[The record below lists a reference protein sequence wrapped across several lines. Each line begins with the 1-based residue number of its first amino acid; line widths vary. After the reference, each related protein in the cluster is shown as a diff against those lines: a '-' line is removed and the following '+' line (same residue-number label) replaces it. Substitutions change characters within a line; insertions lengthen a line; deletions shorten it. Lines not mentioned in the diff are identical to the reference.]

1 MDRQLTGRLAIA
13 GIAVAA
19 VAAVVVILGTG
30 NDPAPAPAAADA
42 PTTSAPAPQRAPDRT
57 VTRTLAPSTSAGPA
71 PAAADGWHITYD
83 LAGSGTAT
91 VVYDDNGLG
100 LVHQELS
107 VALPWHRELNWPKSA
122 VAPTVQLMA
131 QSAGT
136 VECRVSVNG
145 VVVRSQKAANG
156 EVAGCT
162 GRLG

>member
-1 MDRQLTGRLAIA
+1 MDRQLAGRLAIA

-30 NDPAPAPAAADA
+30 DDPAPTQAAVTA
-42 PTTSAPAPQRAPDRT
+42 PTTSAPMPQRAPDRT
-57 VTRTLAPSTSAGPA
+57 VTRTLAPSTSAGAA
-71 PAAADGWHITYD
+71 PDGWHITYD

-107 VALPWHRELNWPKSA
+107 VALPWHKELNWPKSA
-122 VAPTVQLMA
+122 VAPTVQLMS
-131 QSAGT
+131 QSAGS

-145 VVVRSQKAANG
+145 VLVRSEKAANG
-156 EVAGCT
+156 EVASCT